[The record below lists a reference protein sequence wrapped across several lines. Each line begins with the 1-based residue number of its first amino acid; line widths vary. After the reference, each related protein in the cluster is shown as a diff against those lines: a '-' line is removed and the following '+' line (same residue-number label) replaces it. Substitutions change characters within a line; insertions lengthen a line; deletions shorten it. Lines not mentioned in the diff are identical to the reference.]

1 MDFDYIE
8 ELVTKCKDNDE
19 LSKENLANQFRP
31 LIYNISKR
39 TFIDGYD
46 IHDIQNECF
55 QSLFKSVSMYNLEKH
70 RFVAYAT
77 NAIKN
82 NMNDLIKKVK
92 SKSLTEGN
100 DALSLHDD
108 FEKDIPSQEVSI
120 EILLCEKC
128 DFEELRIALSNLNE
142 DEKELIEFV
151 FFKNN
156 TVQNYASLKNMC
168 YSTAI
173 LRKKNT
179 LKKIFNNM
187 KINYNKIDYKQK
199 IQG

>member
-8 ELVTKCKDNDE
+8 ILVAKCKNNDE
-19 LSKENLANQFRP
+19 VAKENLSAEFRP

-39 TFIDGYD
+39 TFIDGYE
-46 IHDIQNECF
+46 IQDIQNECY

-82 NMNDLIKKVK
+82 NMSDLIKRIKTR
-92 SKSLTEGN
+92 SSTEGN

-108 FEKDIPSQEVSI
+108 VEKEFPSD
-120 EILLCEKC
+120 EISTEISLCEMC
-128 DFEELRIALSNLNE
+128 DFQDLRLALKNLNE
-142 DEKELIEFV
+142 EEMDFINFV

-156 TVQNYASLKNMC
+156 TVKDYAYLKNMC

-173 LRKKNT
+173 VKKKT
-179 LKKIFNNM
+179 IFKKILTN
-187 KINYNKIDYKQK
+187 ISLYS
-199 IQG
+199 